1 MQAFPKY
8 LTKKLKKKIKISWY
22 VSFYT
27 LFVIFKWLTNQIRF
41 KTWCILPNRSHGW
54 AWFGLELQN
63 SDFYRTKSTK
73 FGKFKSLI
81 FSWHLSSSHDVK
93 MENGSKCLENWYS
106 IPIKFLFCFFFF
118 QFRTTMRRLPF
129 TRTLKN
135 RRSTE
140 RMVWLFDL
148 LFFLSVSPICASI
161 HDVWRCCLPVK

>member
-106 IPIKFLFCFFFF
+106 IPIKFLFCFFFSISDNYASSSIHSHF
-118 QFRTTMRRLPF
+118 E
-129 TRTLKN
+129 K
-135 RRSTE
+135 STFHWAHGLAFWFAFFSLCLAYL
-140 RMVWLFDL
+140 RFDSWCLAL
-148 LFFLSVSPICASI
+148 LFAS
-161 HDVWRCCLPVK
+161 